1 MHDASMRLHL
11 AAGLL
16 MATELLEGGWSTE
29 DEPGFICRS
38 GQAREPI
45 AIETWYALKALR
57 AGCLIA
63 ESRLRDPDARPV
75 TELPITGRD
84 SV

>member
-16 MATELLEGGWSTE
+16 MATELLESGWSTE

-38 GQAREPI
+38 GQIHEPI
-45 AIETWYALKALR
+45 AIETWYALKALH

-63 ESRLRDPDARPV
+63 ESRQHAAAEPESGDRPDLRR
-75 TELPITGRD
+75 
-84 SV
+84 